1 MNCVIRGVK
10 NFEKIKL
17 KIEIYKRVYN
27 EYKKYISLI
36 HNLKNKNQ
44 IQIHLQI
51 ILKY

>member
-1 MNCVIRGVK
+1 MNYVIRSVK

-36 HNLKNKNQ
+36 QNLKNKKKFKF
-44 IQIHLQI
+44 IY
-51 ILKY
+51 K

>member
-27 EYKKYISLI
+27 ECKKYISLI

-44 IQIHLQI
+44 IHLQI